1 MVINWLLMITELGRQ
16 AAVQWGRVTG
26 RRDSRLQMMVGRCL
40 NGKMEAGSGAGV
52 GAELSSVS
60 RVRRRG
66 YISPPGVTRRS
77 SIPTHTQ

>member
-1 MVINWLLMITELGRQ
+1 MGQGHGAE
-16 AAVQWGRVTG
+16 
-26 RRDSRLQMMVGRCL
+26 RLQTPDTGGMARCL

-60 RVRRRG
+60 RVPRRG